1 MCLSIRWYTLYR
13 EKENVVEK
21 VVFNSRIIKTN
32 RLIHEK
38 LTLLDKDRSPIGSSL
53 KLKLGSLMVTTLVPK
68 FETVFRQFY
77 WKTIVSCRLR
87 MTQSFKIRFSG
98 EVNIIL
104 KTVKDQLTAFSTAW
118 WKFQTTVAPAM
129 ILKLRCS
136 IFFIIFALVSDQPT
150 DQAINS
156 MWKSVES

>member
-1 MCLSIRWYTLYR
+1 MVDHLTWFPEVFPAIQKYKLAQTDPTMITTNFMILPALRYYLPC
-13 EKENVVEK
+13 EKWLENEAA
-21 VVFNSRIIKTN
+21 I
-32 RLIHEK
+32 
-38 LTLLDKDRSPIGSSL
+38 
-53 KLKLGSLMVTTLVPK
+53 GSLMVTTLVPK
-68 FETVFRQFY
+68 FEAVFRQFY

-104 KTVKDQLTAFSTAW
+104 KTVKDQLTAFSTAR

-136 IFFIIFALVSDQPT
+136 IFFIIFVLVSDQPT